1 MENIEQL
8 VATLSKDVTPVKS
21 APHPYVLSLK
31 WLAIASAYLIV
42 SFAFSGFRPDLA
54 NAMQNPW
61 FVAELVLLFVLF
73 ITTAI
78 AAAVLSFPDMHQK
91 RNMAYGPLWVAGLFV
106 LMILF
111 AWLADSPST
120 PLPMHSL
127 ACTVSIILFSL
138 PPFVATF
145 YALRKL
151 ASTHLRLSSSIAVL
165 FALSTGAIWERL
177 HEQNDSI
184 IHVIEWH
191 YLPILACSVLGL
203 WLGKKLLKW

>member
-1 MENIEQL
+1 MDNIEQL
-8 VATLSKDVTPVKS
+8 VATLSKDAAPVKP
-21 APHPYVLSLK
+21 APHPYILSVK
-31 WLAIASAYLIV
+31 WLAIASSYLIV
-42 SFAFSGFRPDLA
+42 SFAISGFRPDLA
-54 NAMQNPW
+54 NALQNPW

-73 ITTAI
+73 ITAAI

-91 RNMAYGPLWVAGLFV
+91 RHMAYGPLWVGGVFV

-111 AWLADSPST
+111 AWRADSPST

-127 ACTVSIILFSL
+127 ACTLSIALFSL

-151 ASTHLRLSSSIAVL
+151 ASTHLRLTSSIAVL
-165 FALSTGAIWERL
+165 FAFSTGAIWERL

-191 YLPILACSVLGL
+191 YLPIMVLAMLAL